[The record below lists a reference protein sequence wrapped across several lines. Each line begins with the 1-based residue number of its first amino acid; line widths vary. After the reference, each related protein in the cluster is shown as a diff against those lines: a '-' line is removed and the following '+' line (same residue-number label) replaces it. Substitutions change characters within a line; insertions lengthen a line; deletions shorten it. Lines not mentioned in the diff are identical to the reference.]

1 MTTSETGAGDET
13 DNFVGPVIRAGD
25 FADVVARS
33 IEDDNPGKHVR
44 IVDRGDYVRIQTA
57 QLCRLTR
64 KALERHL
71 GHPYELRNLEIDMP
85 SFCGRLRTRED
96 EFIWFYANPGSAQT
110 PE

>member
-1 MTTSETGAGDET
+1 MTASGTCGGDDT

-33 IEDDNPGKHVR
+33 IEDDNPGKQVR

-71 GHPYELRNLEIDMP
+71 GQPYELRDLEIEMP

-96 EFIWFYANPGSAQT
+96 EFIWFYEKAGAAPA